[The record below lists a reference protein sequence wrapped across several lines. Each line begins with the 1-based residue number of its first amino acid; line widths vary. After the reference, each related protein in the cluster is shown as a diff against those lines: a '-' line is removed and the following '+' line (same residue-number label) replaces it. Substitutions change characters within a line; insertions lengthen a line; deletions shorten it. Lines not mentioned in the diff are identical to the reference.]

1 MWGRRHQRWPTP
13 AEIDVSFG
21 DRRQID
27 TSSASTR
34 RRTGLGGGQQYGD
47 RRRNTSPTVGVVR
60 RKKMTKS

>member
-1 MWGRRHQRWPTP
+1 MWGRRHQGWPTP

-34 RRTGLGGGQQYGD
+34 RRTGLGGGQQYTVID
-47 RRRNTSPTVGVVR
+47 VATPRRRSELSGE
-60 RKKMTKS
+60 RK